1 MRSDKLTKYE
11 GKAFISCSLREEDKD
26 FVNGIEKIVRSFKF
40 EPFGTV
46 GRHSIAPR
54 NVAEHIKENI
64 IKADMADKPVIA
76 FVKKGTDTG
85 SFLSLITEYVVLK
98 EPESDIEKNWKKI
111 TSLLNNTWKIVVKN
125 RSKKSDSEWKG
136 IVIGSLAT
144 YGVYQLIRRV
154 ISK

>member
-64 IKADMADKPVIA
+64 IKADIVVVAVTERYFQKDIKTNNEFVGFSEMLSVEMGMSYMADKPVIA

-98 EPESDIEKNWKKI
+98 EPESDIEKN
-111 TSLLNNTWKIVVKN
+111 
-125 RSKKSDSEWKG
+125 
-136 IVIGSLAT
+136 
-144 YGVYQLIRRV
+144 
-154 ISK
+154 